1 MNKIAKQ
8 KLANLIMIAG
18 MSISLN
24 VLAAPIVFF
33 DFDSD
38 GIQDSNHTV
47 SLNENFTVDVYVT
60 NVDNVHGGLIS
71 WGTQVDFDNVLLSA
85 NSFTI
90 DPAWPLHG
98 VNNQIDNANGK
109 VELLASTFTA
119 LTGTQA
125 LFSLDFTAN
134 SAGVGLFTMQELF
147 PDNLTFTGFAGADGY
162 DYDSEMIFSTASL
175 TVTAVPVMPAAWLFF
190 SGLVVLAAKGAGKS
204 RQL

>member
-33 DFDSD
+33 DFDND
-38 GIQDSNHTV
+38 GIQDANHIV
-47 SLNENFTVDVYVT
+47 DLNENFTVDVYVT
-60 NVDNVHGGLIS
+60 NVDNAHGGLIS
-71 WGTQVDFDNVLLSA
+71 WGTQVDFDSALLTA
-85 NSFTI
+85 NSFNI
-90 DPAWPLHG
+90 NSAWPLHG
-98 VNNQIDNANGK
+98 VDNQIDNANGN
-109 VELLASTFTA
+109 VELLASTFSA

-125 LFSLDFTAN
+125 LFSLDLTAD
-134 SAGVGLFTMQELF
+134 SVGVGLFTIQELF
-147 PDNLTFTGFAGADGY
+147 PDNLTFTGFAGADGF
-162 DYDSEMIFSTASL
+162 DYDSEVIFSTASL

-204 RQL
+204 RQV

>member
-18 MSISLN
+18 MSISFN
-24 VLAAPIVFF
+24 ILAAPIVFF

-38 GIQDSNHTV
+38 GIQDSNHTIG
-47 SLNENFTVDVYVT
+47 LNENFTVDVYVT

-71 WGTQVDFDNVLLSA
+71 WGAQVDFDNVLLTA

-90 DPAWPLHG
+90 NPAWPLHG
-98 VNNQIDNANGK
+98 VNNKIDNANGK
-109 VELLASTFTA
+109 VELLASTFSA

-125 LFSLDFTAN
+125 LFSLDLTADA
-134 SAGVGLFTMQELF
+134 AGVGLFSMQELF
-147 PDNLTFTGFAGADGY
+147 PDNLTFTGFAGADGF
-162 DYDSEMIFSTASL
+162 DYDSEVIFSTASL
-175 TVTAVPVMPAAWLFF
+175 TVTAVPVMPAVWLFF

-204 RQL
+204 RQV